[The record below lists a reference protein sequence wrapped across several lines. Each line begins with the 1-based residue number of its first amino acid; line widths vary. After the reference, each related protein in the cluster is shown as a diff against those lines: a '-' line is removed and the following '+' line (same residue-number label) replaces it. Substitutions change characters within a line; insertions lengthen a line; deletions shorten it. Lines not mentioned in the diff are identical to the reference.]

1 MSADL
6 TTPLSGWMLSFF
18 FPPMEV
24 VEEEEAISNLSN
36 KETCA
41 IKMGQGL
48 GPRDERCREQTA
60 QQAYTVLCKILCKRG
75 TKHTGGHHKINLVTF
90 LSLVL
95 QFPNHYSEYTR
106 CKRWSW
112 YDTNVLSW
120 RTNQDLGEPIKT
132 ILGHVETDIHYWVI
146 YGAMLLI
153 SIALC
158 TPVLF
163 VYE

>member
-1 MSADL
+1 MQGTNSSASIHRFVQD
-6 TTPLSGWMLSFF
+6 F
-18 FPPMEV
+18 V
-24 VEEEEAISNLSN
+24 
-36 KETCA
+36 
-41 IKMGQGL
+41 Q
-48 GPRDERCREQTA
+48 ERHKTHR
-60 QQAYTVLCKILCKRG
+60 
-75 TKHTGGHHKINLVTF
+75 GHHKINLVTF